1 MAKLSLTMAVHP
13 YDRVR
18 PILDGRVE
26 IEGCEI
32 NILPIEPS
40 EAFLRTY
47 QAQEFDVTEM
57 SVSSHIFTTA
67 SGTSDYVAIPAFV
80 SRMFRHSSF
89 YIRTDR
95 GIEKPED
102 LRGKLVGVPEY
113 QMTAALWARGILS
126 EEYGVKPQE
135 LHWRTGGQEQPG
147 RIERT
152 PLNLPPGFD
161 VQAIPRDRTLT
172 DMLATGELDA
182 VISARAVS
190 SFTRGAPHVG
200 RLWPDFRT
208 AEEAYYRKTKL
219 FPMMHM
225 VGLRR
230 SLHEEHPW
238 LATSL
243 YKAFRKAKDIALAE
257 LAEVGFL
264 YVSLPWL
271 GDDLKRAQA
280 VVGKDIWP
288 YGVEANR
295 RELEVMTR
303 WSVEQGLAPRVV
315 AIEELF
321 ARGTLVDRML

>member
-1 MAKLSLTMAVHP
+1 MTKLSLTMAVHP

-18 PILDGRVE
+18 AIFDGRVE
-26 IEGCEI
+26 IEGCDV
-32 NILPIEPS
+32 NALPVEPS

-47 QAQEFDVTEM
+47 QAEEFDVTEL
-57 SVSSHIFTTA
+57 SVSSHIYTTA
-67 SGTSDYVAIPAFV
+67 RGNASYVAIPAFV

-126 EEYGVKPQE
+126 EEYGVFSKDIR
-135 LHWRTGGQEQPG
+135 WRTGGQEQPG

-152 PLNLPPGFD
+152 PLKLPEGFD
-161 VQAIPRDRTLT
+161 VQPIPRDRTLA

-190 SFTRGAPHVG
+190 SFTKGAPNVG
-200 RLWPDFRT
+200 RLWPDYRA
-208 AEEAYYRKTKL
+208 AEEAYFRKTGL

-230 SLHEEHPW
+230 TLHEAHPW
-238 LATSL
+238 LATSI
-243 YKAFRKAKDIALAE
+243 YKAFRKAKDLALAE
-257 LAEVGFL
+257 LSEVGFL

-271 GDDLKRAQA
+271 GDDLKRAQTII
-280 VVGKDIWP
+280 GKDVWP
-288 YGVEANR
+288 YGVQANR
-295 RELEVMTR
+295 KELETMIR
-303 WSVEQGLAPRVV
+303 WSVEQGLAPRK
-315 AIEELF
+315 ISIDELF
-321 ARGTLVDRML
+321 ARGTLVDRAL